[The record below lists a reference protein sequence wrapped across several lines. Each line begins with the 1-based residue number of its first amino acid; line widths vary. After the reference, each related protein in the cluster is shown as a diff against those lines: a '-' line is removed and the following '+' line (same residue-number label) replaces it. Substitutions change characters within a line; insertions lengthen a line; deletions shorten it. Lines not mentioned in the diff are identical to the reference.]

1 MTMMDNRSSSALAP
15 VSVVIPCYDCDDTIE
30 RAVKSVADQ
39 SRRPAELILVL
50 DGPNDSLLKTLEAL
64 KSRYGEDWIRIVAL
78 DSNSG
83 PSAARNAG
91 WDVASQHYIALLD
104 ADDAWHLRKIEI
116 QLDYMETHQISLTG
130 HRCRLLGTTE
140 APASIPEQYRV
151 KHPSIARAL
160 LSNPIPTRSAML
172 RRELPFR
179 FTTDKRYSEDCLLWA
194 QILSSGYSAAV
205 IDLELAYR
213 FKAAYGEGSL
223 SGHLWRMEKGEL
235 DTYWRLWQ
243 DAVITLP
250 LLVAL
255 VLWSLAKYAR
265 RVTITML
272 RNLRAERHLPTGS
285 NGTIIKD

>member
-15 VSVVIPCYDCDDTIE
+15 VSVVIPCYDCEDTIE

-64 KSRYGEDWIRIVAL
+64 RSRYGEDWIRIVVL

-91 WDVASQHYIALLD
+91 WDVSSQHYIAFLD
-104 ADDAWHLRKIEI
+104 ADDAWHLRKIEV
-116 QLDYMETHQISLTG
+116 QLDYMETHREISLTG
-130 HRCRLLGTTE
+130 HRRRLLGTTE

-160 LSNPIPTRSAML
+160 LSNPIPTPSAML

-179 FTTDKRYSEDCLLWA
+179 FTTDKRYSEDYLLWA
-194 QILSSGYSAAV
+194 QIMSGGYSTAV
-205 IDLELAYR
+205 IDLELAYIS
-213 FKAAYGEGSL
+213 KAAYGESGL

-235 DTYWRLWQ
+235 DTYRRLWQ

-255 VLWSLAKYAR
+255 VLWSLAKHAR

-272 RNLRAERHLPTGS
+272 RNLRAE
-285 NGTIIKD
+285 

>member
-1 MTMMDNRSSSALAP
+1 MVGNSNSPALAP
-15 VSVVIPCYDCDDTIE
+15 VSTVIPCYDCGDTIE

-50 DGPNDSLLKTLEAL
+50 DGPNDSLLKTLEVL
-64 KSRYGEDWIRIVAL
+64 RSKYGEDWIHIVAL

-91 WDVASQHYIALLD
+91 WDVASKRYIAFLD
-104 ADDAWHLRKIEI
+104 ADDAWHPRKIEI
-116 QLDYMETHQISLTG
+116 QLDYMETHREISLTG
-130 HRCRLLGTTE
+130 HRCRLLDTTE
-140 APASIPEQYRV
+140 APAPIPERYHVR
-151 KHPSIARAL
+151 HPSVAYAL

-179 FTTDKRYSEDCLLWA
+179 FNTDKRYSEDYLLWT

-205 IDLELAYR
+205 IELELACIFR
-213 FKAAYGEGSL
+213 AAYSEGGL
-223 SGHLWRMEKGEL
+223 SGHLWRMEKGQL
-235 DTYWRLWQ
+235 DTYRRLWR

-265 RVTITML
+265 RVAITML
-272 RNLRAERHLPTGS
+272 RNLRA
-285 NGTIIKD
+285 